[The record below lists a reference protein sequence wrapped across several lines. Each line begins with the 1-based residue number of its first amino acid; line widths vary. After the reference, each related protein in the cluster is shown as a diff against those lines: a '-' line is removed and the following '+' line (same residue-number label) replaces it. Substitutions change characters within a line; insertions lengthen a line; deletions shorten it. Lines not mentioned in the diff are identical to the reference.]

1 MADEPNPPKP
11 DLANVFRR
19 VALIQEQLRKQ
30 KEAKDVRQR
39 DK

>member
-30 KEAKDVRQR
+30 KEAKD
-39 DK
+39 DKNKSA